1 MISAYQLLVEGLQ
14 VAQEIQRMIR
24 HTVLRKERT
33 MKLITIVAMLSM
45 MTAIIGC
52 ARGADVRN
60 KNNHVAG
67 SDKRA
72 G

>member
-1 MISAYQLLVEGLQ
+1 M
-14 VAQEIQRMIR
+14 AQEIQRMIR

-33 MKLITIVAMLSM
+33 MKLITIVVMLSM

-60 KNNHVAG
+60 RNDYVAG

>member
-1 MISAYQLLVEGLQ
+1 
-14 VAQEIQRMIR
+14 MIR
-24 HTVLRKERT
+24 HTVLRKEGT
-33 MKLITIVAMLSM
+33 MRLITIVAMLSM

-60 KNNHVAG
+60 RNDRVAG